1 MKPLYT
7 ALKYQTMSR
16 HIKISVVKADLRVYI
31 KKTDKLSRQNLKS
44 AKFNSFFFCD
54 DRILIR
60 VK

>member
-44 AKFNSFFFCD
+44 AKFNSFFFAMTEF
-54 DRILIR
+54 
-60 VK
+60 